1 MANDRPRD
9 GLRTAWQ
16 GQSLREESVNV
27 DELGQRARRF
37 HKSIQ
42 WRNLREYAAALLVVA
57 MFSYF
62 IVVYEDPWMRIG
74 SLLSIGGVLYVV
86 CQLHKRGPARTIPA
100 GMSSVEFHLRELK
113 RQRDNLQTVWRWYM
127 RPMIPGIVVFDIALA
142 MKHPWGP
149 LVCLSLMAAILV
161 ATSVFVYML
170 NQWGARK
177 LQREIED
184 LSELL
189 YDR

>member
-1 MANDRPRD
+1 
-9 GLRTAWQ
+9 
-16 GQSLREESVNV
+16 
-27 DELGQRARRF
+27 
-37 HKSIQ
+37 
-42 WRNLREYAAALLVVA
+42 
-57 MFSYF
+57 
-62 IVVYEDPWMRIG
+62 MRIG

-86 CQLHKRGPARTIPA
+86 YQLHKRGPARTIPV

-127 RPMIPGIVVFDIALA
+127 RPMIPGIVVFDIVLA